1 MSATSSP
8 ARVRGLGLIALAAVS
23 WGTTGSVTTLLVTRA
38 EATPLVVGAAR
49 ALEARRGDGR
59 ALARG
64 RRRLAVRRARRVHG
78 RLPGDLLHRGHAGGN
93 RRHRAGGDLLGADHD
108 RGAGGGAAR
117 RASDA
122 APGAGARA
130 RRGRHRV
137 VGGGARRGNDRAAA
151 AQRRDPGT
159 RRGTR
164 LRALRRARQGCGGPD
179 GAAAAG
185 RAHLRRG
192 CGAHGAGAGT
202 PGAGRQLA
210 LGWPWLLYLGA
221 VTTAGAYAL
230 YTAGLRHVPASA
242 AGVASLLEPLT
253 ATLLG
258 VILFGERLGVAGWA
272 GAVLLL
278 GALVLL
284 VLAERR

>member
-38 EATPLVVGAAR
+38 EATPLV
-49 ALEARRGDGR
+49 
-59 ALARG
+59 
-64 RRRLAVRRARRVHG
+64 
-78 RLPGDLLHRGHAGGN
+78 
-93 RRHRAGGDLLGADHD
+93 LGADHD

-192 CGAHGAGAGT
+192 CGAHGAGAGHARRRT
-202 PGAGRQLA
+202 P
-210 LGWPWLLYLGA
+210 
-221 VTTAGAYAL
+221 AGARMA
-230 YTAGLRHVPASA
+230 
-242 AGVASLLEPLT
+242 VASLPRRGDDSRRVRALHGGTP
-253 ATLLG
+253 ARPG
-258 VILFGERLGVAGWA
+258 VGGGRGVAARAAHGNA
-272 GAVLLL
+272 AGRDPLRRAPRRRRVGGGGAVARRARAAGSGRAALTPLLR
-278 GALVLL
+278 AS
-284 VLAERR
+284 